1 MKKRKF
7 LIIAAVILIIL
18 SFAAA
23 AYSDFGGHSHSSS
36 SSSRSHRSRTSRN
49 DDVNSWYFT
58 IPFALIVTF
67 FRQYDDIKTGL
78 KRLRR
83 KFRKLKP
90 MHEYYAVDPK
100 FDEIKFK
107 KVISDLYVKMQE
119 TWQAKD
125 ISQIKDF
132 MTDDF
137 YYAMDL
143 RLDKLRRKKQTD
155 CTEKIKILE
164 INLKG
169 WRQDNEFDYIAV
181 GLKSQIVS
189 YIADDILKYVVSGNS
204 ENPIS
209 MEYYIEFSR
218 NSKIKTAYKINWQVS
233 DMDGWEM
240 N

>member
-1 MKKRKF
+1 
-7 LIIAAVILIIL
+7 
-18 SFAAA
+18 
-23 AYSDFGGHSHSSS
+23 
-36 SSSRSHRSRTSRN
+36 
-49 DDVNSWYFT
+49 
-58 IPFALIVTF
+58 
-67 FRQYDDIKTGL
+67 
-78 KRLRR
+78 
-83 KFRKLKP
+83 

-181 GLKSQIVS
+181 GLKAQIVS
-189 YIADDILKYVVSGNS
+189 YIVDDSLKSVVLGDSG
-204 ENPIS
+204 NPIS